1 MTRKLS
7 RLGTVVMT
15 AGLNAAV
22 SSDVKKLKE
31 LTKAFTRYTSCDW
44 GNLSE
49 SDATM
54 NDEAFANENDR
65 IVAKYNL
72 SFGEIYIITEW
83 DRSYTTLLFCDE
95 Y

>member
-1 MTRKLS
+1 MTKVFKD
-7 RLGTVVMT
+7 LGTVVIT
-15 AGLNAAV
+15 AALNYTITNDA
-22 SSDVKKLKE
+22 KKEKE
-31 LTKAFTRYTSCDW
+31 LKKALSRYTSCDW
-44 GNLSE
+44 GDLSE
-49 SDATM
+49 SDSTM
-54 NDEAFANENDR
+54 NDEALANENDR